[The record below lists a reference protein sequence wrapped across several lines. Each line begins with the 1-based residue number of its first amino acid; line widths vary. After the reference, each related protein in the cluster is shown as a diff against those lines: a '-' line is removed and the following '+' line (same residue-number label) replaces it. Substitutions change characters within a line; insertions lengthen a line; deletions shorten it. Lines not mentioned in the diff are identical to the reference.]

1 MNKLTKI
8 MAVVIAC
15 LLLFILFLFKYI
27 GDIKKEHRQFLKDS
41 AEIARL
47 EEKLGTYEKEEFIS
61 GLMKEA
67 GIYYFDI
74 DEDVKLDIDS
84 DIFEKV
90 ESTTFEGTEITGN
103 IVQFKR
109 GDNVKFEYRYN
120 FIPVPKLA
128 ILIDDVGMNTSIAEK
143 FVDLDMKLSY
153 AVLPYLSKSK
163 EAGDILRQAGFLTIL
178 HMPMEGSDKNLNKNT
193 KGLLY
198 KKFGLNKIYENFD
211 SAYDNVGPVKGF
223 NNHMGSAFTSDKEKM
238 EILLAHAKEK
248 GLFYIDSNT
257 SINSKGFETA
267 KELGIPTAKCNHF
280 IDNSKK
286 TADIEKEIERA
297 VEMAKSNKKALVIG
311 HYHNNVVEALK
322 NKKEFIEKSGIKLV
336 GIEQLLE

>member
-8 MAVVIAC
+8 MAVVIVC
-15 LLLFILFLFKYI
+15 LLLFIMFLFKYI
-27 GDIKKEHRQFLKDS
+27 SDIKKEHIEFLEDS
-41 AEIARL
+41 AEIARI
-47 EEKLGTYEKEEFIS
+47 EEKLGTYEKEKVIRDFFRED
-61 GLMKEA
+61 
-67 GIYYFDI
+67 GIYYFEM
-74 DEDVKLDIDS
+74 DEDTKLDINS
-84 DIFEKV
+84 DIFDKV

-109 GDNVKFEYRYN
+109 GDKVKFEYRYN

-143 FVDLDMKLSY
+143 FVDLGMRLSY
-153 AVLPYLSKSK
+153 AVLPYLPKSM
-163 EAGDILRQAGFLTIL
+163 EAGEILRNAGYTTIL
-178 HMPMEGSDKNLNKNT
+178 HMPMEGSNENLNKNT

-198 KKFGLNKIYENFD
+198 KKFGLNKIHENFD
-211 SAYDNVGPVKGF
+211 LAYDNVGLVKGF

-238 EILLAHAKEK
+238 VILLSHAKEK

-257 SINSKGFETA
+257 SRKSKGFETA
-267 KELGIPTAKCNHF
+267 KELGVPTAKCNHF

-286 TADIEKEIERA
+286 VSDIEKEIERA
-297 VEMAKSNKKALVIG
+297 VEMAKTNKKTLVIG

-322 NKKEFIEKSGIKLV
+322 NKKEFIERNGIKLV